1 MTHQAEADADNLIVS
16 TSLEYSLIDPGVDVI
31 CKDVDVMISLINRMP
46 PGDKITLIRPQPGG
60 LEPRCIIGQQWS

>member
-1 MTHQAEADADNLIVS
+1 MTHQAEADANLIVS
-16 TSLEYSLIDPGVDVI
+16 TALEYSLIDPGVDVI

-46 PGDKITLIRPQPGG
+46 PGDKITLIRPQPGA